1 MNYYNENDPRSDN
14 YKRIYNKEP
23 INKCRF
29 FVIIIID
36 IFFSLLLYYLFKN
49 FFILIIINFIYYL
62 ILLKYIIIFI
72 IKIYQKIA
80 PIRIRNKCRFEPSC
94 SNYML
99 KSLEKYGLFKGLKKG
114 INRLKRCNINNGGFD
129 YP

>member
-1 MNYYNENDPRSDN
+1 MENDPRSYY

-23 INKCRF
+23 INKKRLF
-29 FVIIIID
+29 IILLIDLIIS
-36 IFFSLLLYYLFKN
+36 IITYLLFNNYFLVFIINFLYYL
-49 FFILIIINFIYYL
+49 LI
-62 ILLKYIIIFI
+62 LKYIIILL

-80 PIRIRNKCRFEPSC
+80 PISLRSKCRFEPSC

-99 KSLEKYGLFKGLKKG
+99 QSLEKYGLFKGLKKG
-114 INRLKRCNINNGGFD
+114 IKRLHKCNINNGGYD